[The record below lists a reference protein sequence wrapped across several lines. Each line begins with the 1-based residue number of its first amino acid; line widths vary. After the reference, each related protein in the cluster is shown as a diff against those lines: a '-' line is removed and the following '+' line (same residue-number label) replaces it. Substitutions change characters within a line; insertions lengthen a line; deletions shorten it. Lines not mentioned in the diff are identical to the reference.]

1 MDNNTRREAT
11 KYVWTAVGWALFAL
25 FIGTGMGGGI
35 QAGHTILGVAVLV
48 AATGSTGFIWN
59 FGDLPAIAEKAQDD
73 AEQEKVKRERIDTVL
88 RDLSSE
94 ELIAL
99 KNRLSD
105 GIVDDD
111 LLYDRM
117 RLSDDGEL
125 VAMEA
130 NYE

>member
-1 MDNNTRREAT
+1 MDTKSRLEAI
-11 KYVWTAVGWALFAL
+11 KFIWGALAVVLSFL
-25 FIGTGMGGGI
+25 FISAGIANGLESIHVVMGLATLIAGTI
-35 QAGHTILGVAVLV
+35 
-48 AATGSTGFIWN
+48 STGLIWSMDGSSN
-59 FGDLPAIAEKAQDD
+59 QSATMTD
-73 AEQEKVKRERIDTVL
+73 QEKVKRERIDTVL